1 MMFRPARHPVGGGE
15 VGLDR
20 VKHWR
25 AKDSTAAGRATVP
38 GRTSR
43 PSSVSSLQY
52 YSSSVSSLL

>member
-38 GRTSR
+38 GRKSR
-43 PSSVSSLQY
+43 PSSVSSFQTFIM
-52 YSSSVSSLL
+52 VS